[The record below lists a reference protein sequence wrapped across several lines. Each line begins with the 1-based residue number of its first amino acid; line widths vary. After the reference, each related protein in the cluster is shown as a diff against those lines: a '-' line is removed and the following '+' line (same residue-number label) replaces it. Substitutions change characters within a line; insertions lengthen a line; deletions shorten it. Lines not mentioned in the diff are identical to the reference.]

1 MPSRLTEAL
10 ELARETRRL
19 ELGRGALDRT
29 PGVFRQFFGGASALV
44 VADTTT
50 FGVAGRKVLEALR
63 GAGQAV
69 AEPLIYT
76 EPDLHA
82 EHEHVVRLEQTLKAQ
97 PATVAVAVGSGTI
110 NDLAKLASHR
120 AGRRYLVVGTA
131 ASMDGYTAY
140 GASITYQG
148 AKQTFPCPAPLA
160 VVADLDIICAA
171 PAELNASG
179 YADLLA
185 KIPAGADWM
194 LADAV
199 GSEAIN
205 QRAWDLVQGGL
216 REALAEPAGVRRGD
230 YAAVRQLTEGLMLG
244 GFAMQYAQSSR
255 VASGAEHLFS
265 HLWDMQR
272 HTHGGKTPSHGFK
285 VGIGTLAVAAL
296 YEYLLAQPLEALD
309 LDRCCAQWPEDAARE
324 QTIRSLLGESEVAA
338 VALTESR
345 AKSVDPAGL
354 RRQLETVR
362 RVWPDLRGRLRRQLL
377 PRTELKERLEAAGA
391 PVEPEQ
397 IGISRRRLRE
407 SFQPASFLRRRF
419 TVLDL
424 AARAGLMASALDHIF
439 GPSGPWPV

>member
-1 MPSRLTEAL
+1 MSSRLADAL
-10 ELARETRRL
+10 QLAHETRCL
-19 ELGRGALDRT
+19 ELGGGAVGRT
-29 PGVFRQFFGGASALV
+29 PAVFRQFFGDARALV

-50 FGVAGRKVLEALR
+50 FGVAGRNVHDALR
-63 GAGQAV
+63 RAGQPV
-69 AEPLIYT
+69 AKPFVYT

-82 EHEHVVRLEQTLKAQ
+82 EHQHVVRLEQALKAQ
-97 PATVAVAVGSGTI
+97 AGMIAVAVGSGTI
-110 NDLAKLASHR
+110 NDLAKLASHH

-148 AKQTFPCPAPLA
+148 SKQTFACPAPLA

-171 PAELNASG
+171 PPELNASG

-199 GSEAIN
+199 GSEPIN
-205 QRAWDLVQGGL
+205 QRAWDIVQGGL
-216 REALAEPAGVRRGD
+216 REALADPAGVPRGD
-230 YAAVRQLTEGLMLG
+230 REAIRQLTEGLMLG

-265 HLWDMQR
+265 HLWDMQH
-272 HTHGGKTPSHGFK
+272 HTHQGRIPSHGFK

-296 YEYLLAQPLEALD
+296 YEYLLAQPIEALD
-309 LDRCCAQWPEDAARE
+309 LDRCCAQWPDDAARE
-324 QTIRSLLGESEVAA
+324 RRVRSLFADTEVAA
-338 VALTESR
+338 VAFEESR
-345 AKSVDPAGL
+345 AKAVDAAGL

-362 RVWPDLRGRLRRQLL
+362 RAWPDLRQRLARQLL
-377 PRTELKERLEAAGA
+377 PRSELKEMLRAAGA

-397 IGISRRRLRE
+397 IAISRQRLRG
-407 SFQPASFLRRRF
+407 SFYRASFLRRRF
-419 TVLDL
+419 TALDL
-424 AARAGLMASALDHIF
+424 AARAGLMENALDQLF